1 MHILKIVCM
10 WIYNASQELTLHDQK
25 VGIVDIQLHRMEQVG
40 HLPRRTVPSINE
52 IFTLAPDENLP
63 RDIDLLALLVPHR
76 TIGLV
81 FIVKNDCDRG
91 LVDARLALFVDE
103 LGEVAGAN
111 LGEVLDAE
119 HEADGVENVWFAG
132 AVEACDGVEVRVES
146 VAVWGKGWLEMTC
159 ITTWLLGRKNSPGDH
174 RSVSIGFEPVHDD
187 FFNVHDSC

>member
-1 MHILKIVCM
+1 
-10 WIYNASQELTLHDQK
+10 
-25 VGIVDIQLHRMEQVG
+25 MEQVG
-40 HLPRRTVPSINE
+40 HLSRRTVSSINE

-103 LGEVAGAN
+103 LGEVAGAD

-119 HEADGVENVWFAG
+119 HEADGVENV
-132 AVEACDGVEVRVES
+132 
-146 VAVWGKGWLEMTC
+146 
-159 ITTWLLGRKNSPGDH
+159 
-174 RSVSIGFEPVHDD
+174 
-187 FFNVHDSC
+187 